1 MIVDDKLYDA
11 ILNSTKHEVNKD
23 LIKESTIGII
33 NSVNPIEIKMQGFVL
48 RERNLIINND
58 LLDHTINFTNLT
70 GNTESGTINISN
82 GSFFVPCKLN
92 QNDRVILFE
101 LDNGKYFLA
110 YKVGWFNGVTAYK
123 GKWFFF

>member
-110 YKVGWFNGVTAYK
+110 YKVG
-123 GKWFFF
+123 